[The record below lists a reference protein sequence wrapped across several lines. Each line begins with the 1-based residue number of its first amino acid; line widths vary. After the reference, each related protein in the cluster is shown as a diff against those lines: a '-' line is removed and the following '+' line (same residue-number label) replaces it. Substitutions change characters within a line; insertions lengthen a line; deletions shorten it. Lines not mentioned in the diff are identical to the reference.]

1 LTRGVLILL
10 LTCVVSMPALS
21 YEKTQKNSKERS
33 HDSLACRD
41 DWQNDKLVNHCEI
54 KEQTLPASEN
64 TISVDGRMNGGV
76 SIKGWE
82 RNEIL
87 MRARLQTAGPTEAE
101 ANELAQQVKIETAGA
116 KIFATGPENRND
128 HWWSVSYEIFV
139 PQRSNVSVKTNN
151 GGISFSDVHGR
162 LEFSALNGGVSLRGV
177 GGTVKGS
184 TTNGGLSV
192 VLNGT
197 RWDGEA
203 LDVRTTNGGVSLSIP
218 GNYSAHLETGTVNG
232 GLSVDFPI
240 TMQGEIKKEIA
251 VNLGSGGATIR
262 AMTPRS
268 SPKSCRAR
276 IAPTPA
282 DGNVER
288 IVTG

>member
-1 LTRGVLILL
+1 MKQSLRRAGWLL
-10 LTCVVSMPALS
+10 LMTCLVALPAFA
-21 YEKTQKNSKERS
+21 QKDKQK
-33 HDSLACRD
+33 RD
-41 DWQNDKLVNHCEI
+41 DWFNCNEGWGNQRMANHCEI
-54 KEQTLPASEN
+54 KEQTLPASD
-64 TISVDGRMNGGV
+64 ISVDGRRNGGV

-82 RNEIL
+82 RNEVLVRSRI
-87 MRARLQTAGPTEAE
+87 QTSATTQA
-101 ANELAQQVKIETAGA
+101 AADELASQIRIETGGA

-128 HWWSVSYEIFV
+128 AWWSVSYEIFV

-151 GGISFSDVHGR
+151 GGISFTDVHGR

-240 TMQGEIKKEIA
+240 TMQGEIKKEIE

-262 AMTPRS
+262 AMTTNGGVSIRRS
-268 SPKSCRAR
+268 E
-276 IAPTPA
+276 
-282 DGNVER
+282 GMEF
-288 IVTG
+288 